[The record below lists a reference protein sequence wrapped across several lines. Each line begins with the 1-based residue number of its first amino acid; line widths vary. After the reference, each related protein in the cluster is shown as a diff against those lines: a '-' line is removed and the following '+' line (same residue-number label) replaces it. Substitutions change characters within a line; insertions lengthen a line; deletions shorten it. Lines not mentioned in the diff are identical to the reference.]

1 MKISLD
7 RQITAAELQLVNARG
22 HVGILQDRLRQRKA
36 DPIMVEIAERKLPEL
51 EAILKTLQWLKANE
65 EKIRLALK

>member
-7 RQITAAELQLVNARG
+7 RQILAAELQLANARG
-22 HVGILQDRLRQRKA
+22 HLHILQDRLRQKKT
-36 DPIMVEIAERKLPEL
+36 DPIMVDMAEAKLPEL

-65 EKIRLALK
+65 EKIKNNLK

>member
-7 RQITAAELQLVNARG
+7 RQITAAQLQLANARG
-22 HVGILQDRLRQRKA
+22 HVGILQDRLRQKKA
-36 DPIMVEIAERKLPEL
+36 DPIMVEMAEAKIPDL

-65 EKIRLALK
+65 EKIKNNLK

>member
-1 MKISLD
+1 MKISLE

-36 DPIMVEIAERKLPEL
+36 DPIMVEMAERKLPEL
-51 EAILKTLQWLKANE
+51 EAILKTLQWLKANQ
-65 EKIRLALK
+65 EKIREALK

>member
-7 RQITAAELQLVNARG
+7 RQIAAAELQLVNTKG
-22 HVGILQDRLRQRKA
+22 HLHRLQDLLRQKKA
-36 DPIMVEIAERKLPEL
+36 DPITVDMVQRKIPEF

-65 EKIRLALK
+65 EKIKNNLK

>member
-7 RQITAAELQLVNARG
+7 KQITAAELQLVNARG

-36 DPIMVEIAERKLPEL
+36 DPITVQMAESKLPDL

-65 EKIRLALK
+65 EKIRTALK